1 MNEAFD
7 QLTSAKN
14 AFQAENWET
23 AEQLCFQII
32 QQNPQQVETLE
43 MLGIVYCQT
52 GQFERAIAHYQ
63 IFLNLVPNHAS
74 AHYNLG
80 TAFSKVEQIDAAI
93 EHYQAAIVLDSN
105 FYQSHYNLGNAYLAQ
120 SQHEAAIAAYRRVLK
135 LKPDHRQSLHNLGA
149 CLQNLEQFEAAA
161 DAYQQ
166 ALILKPDHAIA
177 HNSLG
182 EVLRKLGRVEA
193 AIGHLRQA
201 IALDPTFAEA
211 HNNLGVSSY
220 YCGQFDEANDRYQD
234 ALRLNPSYANA
245 QLNYGFLLLLRGDLE
260 AGFRY
265 YEQRWA
271 GQSLTPPTFP
281 QPEWDGSDLGGKTI
295 LLCHEQG
302 FGDSIQFIRYAPLVA
317 ARGGRVLVG
326 CSAPLM
332 RLLKTVPGID
342 QLVLEGEPVPPFDC
356 HAMLLSLPYLLGT
369 TLDTIPATIPY
380 LSAPQ
385 VSTTNTTLN
394 VGIVW
399 GGNSKN
405 GTDRD
410 RSITLTE
417 LLPLLSLTGVE
428 FHSLQKGRSEELQ
441 QFLVAHP
448 EIAIVDLDPQLEDF
462 ADTAAAIARL
472 DLVIS
477 VDTSVAHLA
486 GAMGKPVWILL
497 NAVPDWRWFLDRAD
511 SPWYPTARLFRQ
523 HSLRNW
529 SNVTESI
536 KRELVA
542 LIKVES
548 QKPNS
553 SIRISDQ
560 PTDSQVNQNLVAN
573 ASFKR
578 QIGIGFPIGGNL
590 GWGVYGLNLAL
601 QLLNSNLEPV
611 SLMAIPILSEFNPVL
626 RSRLNSVLDY
636 SQQIQT
642 LLTQHPDKE
651 LTTNLLVLKP
661 LGNHFATSEEN
672 RRIQGTHNIGV
683 IFSEDTHFLPQ
694 EIEQAK
700 RYDRIIAGSNWNA
713 EILQSYGLTQV
724 ETVQQGIDPALFHPA
739 PRSGLLRDRFVIFSG
754 GKLEYRKGQDIVVA
768 AFRIFRSRHP
778 EALLLTA
785 WHNHWIST
793 LTGLDR
799 ANHVTGV
806 PSIDD
811 RGRLQITRWLTE
823 NGIPADAVLDV
834 GMISNAI
841 APQVLREADVAV
853 FTNRAEGG
861 TNLVAMESLACGVP
875 TILSMNT
882 GHLDLVGD
890 DCCYPLR
897 TQSQVFGNE
906 DYRGTAGW
914 GESQVEEVVEQ
925 LEQVYGDRAEAQRR
939 GNAAAQFMQNWTWE
953 KQVQRSLTVL
963 ADFL

>member
-1 MNEAFD
+1 MNEAFN
-7 QLTSAKN
+7 QLTLAKN
-14 AFQAENWET
+14 AFQAEDWEA
-23 AEQLCFQII
+23 AEQICLQII
-32 QQNPQQVETLE
+32 QQDPHQIETLE

-63 IFLNLVPNHAS
+63 TFLNLLPDHAS

-80 TAFSKVEQIDAAI
+80 TAFSKVEQIEAAI
-93 EHYQAAIVLDSN
+93 EHYQAAIVLDPN

-120 SQHEAAIAAYRRVLK
+120 SRHEAAIAAYRQVLK

-166 ALILKPDHAIA
+166 GLALKPDHAIA

-193 AIGHLRQA
+193 AIGHLKQA

-234 ALRLNPSYANA
+234 ALRLNPTYANA

-281 QPEWDGSDLGGKTI
+281 QPEWDGSNLDGKTI

-302 FGDSIQFIRYAPLVA
+302 FGDLIQFIRYAPLVA

-332 RLLKTVPGID
+332 RLLKTVPSIA
-342 QLVLEGEPVPPFDC
+342 QWVLEGEPVPPFDC
-356 HAMLLSLPYLLGT
+356 YALLLSLPHILGT
-369 TLDTIPATIPY
+369 TLDTIPAEIPY

-385 VSTTNTTLN
+385 VSAPHTGLK
-394 VGIVW
+394 VGFVW

-417 LLPLLSLTGVE
+417 LLPLLSLAGVE

-448 EIAIVDLDPQLEDF
+448 EITIVDLDPQLEDF
-462 ADTAAAIARL
+462 ADTAAAIAQL

-497 NAVPDWRWFLDRAD
+497 NAVPDWRWFLGRTD

-523 HSLRNW
+523 RSLRNW

-536 KRELVA
+536 KDELVT
-542 LIKVES
+542 LIKIES

-560 PTDSQVNQNLVAN
+560 STDPQANQNLAID
-573 ASFKR
+573 SLSKK

-611 SLMAIPILSEFNPVL
+611 SLIAIPAMSLNPVL
-626 RSRLNSVLDY
+626 RSRLKSVLDY

-683 IFSEDTHFLPQ
+683 IFSEDTYFLPQ
-694 EIEQAK
+694 EVEQAK
-700 RYDRIIAGSNWNA
+700 RYDRIIAGSYWNA
-713 EILQSYGLTQV
+713 EILQSYGLAQV
-724 ETVQQGIDPALFHPA
+724 ETVQQGIDPTLFHPA
-739 PRSGLLRDRFVIFSG
+739 PKSGLLRDRFVIFSG
-754 GKLEYRKGQDIVVA
+754 GKLEYRKG
-768 AFRIFRSRHP
+768 
-778 EALLLTA
+778 
-785 WHNHWIST
+785 
-793 LTGLDR
+793 
-799 ANHVTGV
+799 
-806 PSIDD
+806 
-811 RGRLQITRWLTE
+811 
-823 NGIPADAVLDV
+823 
-834 GMISNAI
+834 
-841 APQVLREADVAV
+841 
-853 FTNRAEGG
+853 
-861 TNLVAMESLACGVP
+861 
-875 TILSMNT
+875 
-882 GHLDLVGD
+882 
-890 DCCYPLR
+890 
-897 TQSQVFGNE
+897 
-906 DYRGTAGW
+906 
-914 GESQVEEVVEQ
+914 
-925 LEQVYGDRAEAQRR
+925 
-939 GNAAAQFMQNWTWE
+939 
-953 KQVQRSLTVL
+953 
-963 ADFL
+963 